1 LWVIAVLASL
11 VGLIILV
18 LCVPLDTTFHVDV
31 YGRPKLNVR
40 LTWLFGLVSKEVKRG
55 EKKPEEKKK
64 PAKEKP
70 EKKRKIGFKTVLK
83 ILQTKGLTK
92 QVKNLVKGIL
102 TQFRIRNLVAN
113 FRVGLDNPADTGLLF
128 ALVGPATLFL
138 NSLTTHEVKVQPVF
152 SEGAVLEGFSYGN
165 VRLRPIQLVVP
176 LLKSAFSLT
185 TIRVMKTLVLSKW
198 KRKK

>member
-92 QVKNLVKGIL
+92 QVKNLVKDIL